1 MNTTWVSRA
10 LGNMLWLGLAF
21 ACTAI
26 FQEAF
31 FLKMPS
37 ASADVDAHLA
47 LGISIF
53 ACALTCDILLSKEE
67 DISLFTFITFF
78 CMLVSVVLVLM
89 SQLAQSVTL
98 PPIPVM
104 STLIVFV
111 IAKTISRFFSSDW
124 SYPKFLCTKVMIVGD
139 SKSSKLIHAQIDQS
153 RGRFSL
159 ESLFS
164 VNERTHERTRAEELY
179 TDSSEMGTDKLYLEA
194 QKVGI
199 QTIIVSFAE
208 RRGYMP
214 VQQMLKCRMLGIN
227 IVEAQT
233 FYEYISR
240 KLYIENLKPSDF
252 IFASV
257 FSLSLTRRIIKRT
270 VDIIGSVTGLL
281 LLSPLFP
288 ILALIIHL
296 DSPGPVF
303 FRQVRVGLH
312 DRLFHIIK
320 FRSMRNDAE
329 KGTGAV
335 WAKESDPRVTR
346 IGAFLRKSR
355 LDEIP
360 QLINVLQGDMSL
372 VGPRPERPE
381 FIGELK
387 KSIPFYGERHSVK
400 PGVTGWAQVRYPY
413 GASVEDALE
422 KLRYDLYYIKNQS
435 VLLEF
440 EILLRTLL
448 IIFTRNGAR

>member
-1 MNTTWVSRA
+1 MNATWVSRT
-10 LGNMLWLGLAF
+10 LGNMLWIGLAF
-21 ACTAI
+21 SCTAI
-26 FQEAF
+26 FQEF
-31 FLKMPS
+31 FFSKIIFTDTNSYLT
-37 ASADVDAHLA
+37 

-53 ACALTCDILLSKEE
+53 SCALICDILLSKEQ

-78 CMLVSVVLVLM
+78 ILLVSVVLILI
-89 SQLAQSVTL
+89 SQLARSITL
-98 PPIPVM
+98 TPEPVM
-104 STLIVFV
+104 TTLGIFV
-111 IAKTISRFFSSDW
+111 ICKSLSRFFTSDW
-124 SYPKFLCTKVMIVGD
+124 RYPKFLSTKVMIVGD
-139 SKSSKLIHAQIDQS
+139 TKSSQILHRQIERS
-153 RGRFSL
+153 RGRFSM

-164 VNERTHERTRAEELY
+164 VNQSTRGDTQDREY
-179 TDSSEMGTDKLYLEA
+179 TDTSEMSTDKLYLEA
-194 QKVGI
+194 QKAGI

-233 FYEYISR
+233 FYEYLSR

-257 FSLSLTRRIIKRT
+257 FSLSLTRRVIKRT
-270 VDIIGSVTGLL
+270 VDIIGSVIGLL

-288 ILALIIHL
+288 LIALIIHL

-346 IGAFLRKSR
+346 IGAFLRKTR

-435 VLLEF
+435 VLLEM
-440 EILLRTLL
+440 EILLRTVL